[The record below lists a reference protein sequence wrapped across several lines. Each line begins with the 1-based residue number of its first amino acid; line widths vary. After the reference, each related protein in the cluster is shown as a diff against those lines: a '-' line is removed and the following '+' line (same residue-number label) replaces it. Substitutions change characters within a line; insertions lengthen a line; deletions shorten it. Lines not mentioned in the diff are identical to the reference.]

1 MKIKYES
8 VTGEVTENSKKIFS
22 KCPLG
27 GQFEFY
33 HRISKGKK
41 EVRTCKM
48 PQNVD
53 NK

>member
-8 VTGEVTENSKKIFS
+8 VTGEVTENSKKLFS

-33 HRISKGKK
+33 HRISKGEK